1 MPKVSVII
9 PAYNCGNLIERTI
22 LSVCNQTFKDWE
34 LIIVDDGSTDKTKE
48 VVLSFQKKD
57 SRIKYFFQNNSG
69 APAKPKNVGIL
80 NATGKYIAFLD
91 HDDEWVPKKLEK
103 QIGVF
108 EKTENQNLGLV
119 VSGAMIVSEIDNSKK
134 EYKISN
140 ISNHILAL
148 LERNF
153 IFCSSGVMTKR
164 EVFSNVGLF
173 DENFRFGDDWDMW
186 VRISKNFDFDFICE
200 PLYYFYRHPM
210 TMTSKTKNDI
220 KIKDYEYGLSKHLD
234 LYKNHPKQ
242 FSNRLLAMGRI
253 CYIAGAK
260 KKGIKFFLKSILV
273 NPLNWRSY
281 VNLCFSLLGPYCY
294 RIFVNLRKNSQ

>member
-153 IFCSSGVMTKR
+153 IFCSSGVMTK
-164 EVFSNVGLF
+164 EGS
-173 DENFRFGDDWDMW
+173 
-186 VRISKNFDFDFICE
+186 
-200 PLYYFYRHPM
+200 
-210 TMTSKTKNDI
+210 
-220 KIKDYEYGLSKHLD
+220 
-234 LYKNHPKQ
+234 
-242 FSNRLLAMGRI
+242 
-253 CYIAGAK
+253 
-260 KKGIKFFLKSILV
+260 FF
-273 NPLNWRSY
+273 
-281 VNLCFSLLGPYCY
+281 
-294 RIFVNLRKNSQ
+294 